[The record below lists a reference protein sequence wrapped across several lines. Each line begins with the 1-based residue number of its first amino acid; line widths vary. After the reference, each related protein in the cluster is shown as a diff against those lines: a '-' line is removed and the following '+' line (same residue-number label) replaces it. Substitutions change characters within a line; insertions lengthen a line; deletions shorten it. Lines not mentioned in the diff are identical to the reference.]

1 MVTNVIIDYLNDD
14 KNSAKNKYEYIRR
27 LNLNYTDL
35 FELLEIFKYND
46 TVYSLLRPFVS
57 YEDNKL
63 SVKIETQKRKNALE
77 FKPINFKAFFLH
89 NKYFFKHSKDVN

>member
-14 KNSAKNKYEYIRR
+14 KNSVKNKYEYIRR

-46 TVYSLLRPFVS
+46 SVYCLLRPFVS

-63 SVKIETQKRKNALE
+63 SVKIESQKRKRKKS
-77 FKPINFKAFFLH
+77 FKQKRIKQIRREI
-89 NKYFFKHSKDVN
+89 YYD